1 MMLKVPMA
9 EQNQHYLANGSRL
22 NCLIVASADFQKHED
37 LARRMHLI
45 SKLLVNTAGQ
55 PLDFPNDL
63 TRFHNMLCTNHPL
76 PTFLH
81 KCTIFAGQVEH
92 VNGKRTLAPIYIL
105 YITLPP
111 SVIEV
116 RVTSHKFPWKR
127 KFLISPEHSLVIST
141 NWHILVLLP
150 GFGAQ

>member
-1 MMLKVPMA
+1 MSKVPIA
-9 EQNQHYLANGSRL
+9 GQNQHYLAIGSRL

-37 LARRMHLI
+37 LARHSVHLI

-92 VNGKRTLAPIYIL
+92 ANGKKNTCTNL
-105 YITLPP
+105 YSIRY
-111 SVIEV
+111 S
-116 RVTSHKFPWKR
+116 SSKR
-127 KFLISPEHSLVIST
+127 HRSESYESQVSLKAKIAHFL
-141 NWHILVLLP
+141 
-150 GFGAQ
+150 